1 MSYAVY
7 SFEAKQIQSYILAT
21 NKLKDQIGASEQIES
36 LCTKKGLLDQI
47 TKELNLKPKY
57 SRKAGGAFVAFF
69 DGDNARKQAENLQAV
84 WTFVVQKTIPS
95 LHFAHGIGEGSLVKE
110 AVDQAFIQQ
119 RISNQYLFPELPMAP
134 PMAEFAPR
142 SGRAASEK
150 KEDDL
155 LDEATLQ
162 KRNQKTSLITD
173 KLGHFGKEGLTWPTT
188 MPKDSEEEEEE
199 EEKAEK
205 EDIFPLLDDNV
216 IGIVHADIN
225 NLGTILIK
233 TSTEY
238 YKENKIQEIKDFS
251 DEIDKAII
259 SSVQESINRTLTKHL
274 ANNGVTMPA
283 RPLVLAGD
291 DITFIV
297 RGDLALK
304 FTEYLLKEIE
314 ETLATKLKS
323 HKTTGL
329 PEKLTA
335 CAGIAYIKASQPF
348 YQGYKLAESLCEY
361 AKQNSKKREDDNN
374 LNHVPS
380 SIAFHRI
387 TTSMIDRYEDIIKQE
402 LTIYDEKQNLKLLL
416 TQQPYFVG
424 ENNELPRLTD
434 LQTLKSAFDNVGK
447 GRIRQLLTLLHQSS
461 ALAEKEFSRWCD
473 VMEERQSAS
482 KKEIHELLKVMT
494 QKTEDKNQNEFNLS
508 DLWEADK
515 RTPIAD
521 AIALTQIAK
530 EDKS

>member
-1 MSYAVY
+1 MNYAVY

-21 NKLKDQIGASEQIES
+21 NKLKDQIGASEQIEF
-36 LCTKKGLLDQI
+36 LCTENGLLDQV
-47 TKELNLKPKY
+47 TEKLDLKPKY

-69 DGDNARKQAENLQAV
+69 EGENSRAQAENLQAV
-84 WTFVVQKTIPS
+84 WTFAVQKTIPS
-95 LHFAHGIGEGSLVKE
+95 LHFAQGIGEGGSVKE

-119 RISNQYLFPELPMAP
+119 RISNQYLYPELPMAP

-142 SGRAASEK
+142 SGRAACNK
-150 KEDDL
+150 KGDDL
-155 LDEATLQ
+155 LDEATQQ
-162 KRNQKTSLITD
+162 KRNQTTSLITD
-173 KLGHFGKEGLTWPTT
+173 KLGNFGKEDLTWPAT
-188 MPKDSEEEEEE
+188 MPKDSEEE
-199 EEKAEK
+199 KADK

-225 NLGTILIK
+225 NLGAILIE
-233 TSTEY
+233 TSTNY
-238 YKENKIQEIKDFS
+238 YKESKIKEIKDFS

-259 SSVQESINRTLTKHL
+259 SSVQESINQTLTKHL

-304 FTEYLLKEIE
+304 FTEHLLEEIE
-314 ETLATKLKS
+314 KTLASKLKH
-323 HKTTGL
+323 HKIANL

-348 YQGYKLAESLCEY
+348 YQGYKLAESLCEH
-361 AKQNSKKREDDNN
+361 AKTESKKRKEHNN
-374 LNHVPS
+374 KLNHVPS

-402 LTIYDEKQNLKLLL
+402 LTIYDEKQNPKLLL

-434 LQTLKSAFDNVGK
+434 LQTLKSTFDNVGK

-482 KKEIHELLKVMT
+482 KKEIHELLKIMT

-508 DLWEADK
+508 DLWGADK

-521 AIALTQIAK
+521 AIALTHIAK